1 MYPRLDPYH
10 AKSLIWAVM
19 YPFTRVL
26 PKRVNAWHTR
36 LGLELDMHNPA
47 EPDPLTEAYQCVNP
61 ACGCNSAKHDLP
73 PARDPFLVV
82 MQGKP
87 IDGALEQV
95 FSPWGK
101 PKGIVADSES
111 IVVQYEGN
119 YQLRFIPISEN

>member
-1 MYPRLDPYH
+1 MN
-10 AKSLIWAVM
+10 
-19 YPFTRVL
+19 FTRPNL
-26 PKRVNAWHTR
+26 
-36 LGLELDMHNPA
+36 LGLLLELFKRNPVPEA
-47 EPDPLTEAYQCVNP
+47 DPLTEAYQCANP

-73 PARDPFLVV
+73 PAHDPFLVV

-119 YQLRFIPISEN
+119 YQLRFIPITED